1 MSKKKKLNLKV
12 RKSYKGIV
20 VDICDNIVSVSGLK
34 YAFSGEFI
42 RFKSV
47 KSDIFGFVW
56 NLEDNICKI
65 TFICSQTSLKLCDLW

>member
-1 MSKKKKLNLKV
+1 MSKKKKLHIKR
-12 RKSYKGIV
+12 RKRYRGIV

-34 YAFSGEFI
+34 YAFSGEL
-42 RFKSV
+42 FKR
-47 KSDIFGFVW
+47 DIFGFVW